1 MIGKKKPSRVFSLLN
16 RTGERWE
23 ICMYNWLL
31 LLSIIIPFVGKLERE
46 RESRSI
52 SINSLLRVIPG
63 PLIPT
68 CDDEYNRA
76 YRQSPRKNRSLD
88 DDNKNSVRFNARS
101 TNKNLYLFFSWRHTF
116 GRPFVSTEIQEA
128 QEKAGTFKWRWRC
141 WWWW

>member
-1 MIGKKKPSRVFSLLN
+1 MDDRGKKPSRVFSLLN

-31 LLSIIIPFVGKLERE
+31 LLSIIIPFVGKPERE
-46 RESRSI
+46 RERVVQYPSILCCELSRG
-52 SINSLLRVIPG
+52 LWFRRV
-63 PLIPT
+63 T
-68 CDDEYNRA
+68 TYNRA

-128 QEKAGTFKWRWRC
+128 QEKAGTFKWRWR
-141 WWWW
+141 W